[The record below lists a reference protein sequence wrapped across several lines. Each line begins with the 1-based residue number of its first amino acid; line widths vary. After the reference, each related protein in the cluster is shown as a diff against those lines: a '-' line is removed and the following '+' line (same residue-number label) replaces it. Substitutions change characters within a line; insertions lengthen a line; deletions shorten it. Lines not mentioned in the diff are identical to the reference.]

1 MTAIVSEFAKRPET
15 AALVSPDKFPNNIG
29 EVFFDVNKKGRADVM
44 IIQEDSQEDIPFDSS
59 DTRSKTNPRYN
70 AFSD

>member
-29 EVFFDVNKKGRADVM
+29 EVFFDANKKGKADVF
-44 IIQEDSQEDIPFDSS
+44 IIQENS
-59 DTRSKTNPRYN
+59 
-70 AFSD
+70 